1 MINILIAE
9 DENIL
14 RINLARKLHDFW
26 PQANI
31 IASVKCGR
39 DALESLDTLKPDVA
53 FLDIQMGDLTGI
65 EAAQQT
71 KHHCHI
77 VFIYGL

>member
-39 DALESLDTLKPDVA
+39 DALESLDTLKSDV
-53 FLDIQMGDLTGI
+53 IQMGDLTGI